1 VCETRRKRGTERK
14 FGRERETDKE
24 KTRVSLGEQVKK
36 IAGEVLCVQE
46 REGGGEKKK
55 KRRRR

>member
-1 VCETRRKRGTERK
+1 VQERVCETRRKRGTERK

-46 REGGGEKKK
+46 REGGGEIKT
-55 KRRRR
+55 